1 MGILYGLAPLFVHE
15 GAHYLAA
22 FLCGGRLHFVFQWGQ
37 LWKIPIPRWTWAWPD
52 TTPQKIRFI
61 CQAGFLLELGL
72 LPFMPWQYQAVALVH
87 FAAYPWYAGE
97 VTDFK
102 GMI

>member
-1 MGILYGLAPLFVHE
+1 MGILWGIVPLLVHE

-22 FLCGGRLHFVFQWGQ
+22 FLVGSRLRFRFSWGRLGPV
-37 LWKIPIPRWTWAWPD
+37 KVPRWTWTWPD

-72 LPFMPWQYQAVALVH
+72 IPFAPWQYQAVAIIH
-87 FAAYPWYAGE
+87 FAAYPWYAGDHS
-97 VTDFK
+97 DFR

>member
-1 MGILYGLAPLFVHE
+1 MGILYGIAPLLVHE

-22 FLCGGRLHFVFQWGQ
+22 LICGNRLRFRFSWGQ
-37 LWKIPIPRWTWAWPD
+37 LGPVKVPRWTWRWPEAS
-52 TTPQKIRFI
+52 PGHIKII
-61 CQAGFLLELGL
+61 CQAGFLVELGL
-72 LPFMPWQYQAVALVH
+72 IPFFPWQYQAVAIIH

-97 VTDFK
+97 STDFR

>member
-1 MGILYGLAPLFVHE
+1 MVILFALLPLVIHELGHYG
-15 GAHYLAA
+15 AA
-22 FLCGGRLHFVFQWGQ
+22 LLCGSRLHFVFSWER

-52 TTPQKIRFI
+52 TTPPKIRFI

-72 LPFMPWQYQAVALVH
+72 IPFFPWPYQAVAIIH

-102 GMI
+102 GMV